1 MNNYVYVNELPDII
15 IHEIIEIYKNHELGF
30 TSEDIQNALDSKVY
44 DISEIIDIEDMLI
57 HRHLEMLKLYD
68 IDISQEFEI
77 FTRKE
82 LKYELN
88 NGGAYSDEIIDFLK
102 DYPNKRYARYTDFG
116 IMYLDYDYL
125 IKKTKERRA

>member
-44 DISEIIDIEDMLI
+44 DISEIVDIEDMLI

-77 FTRKE
+77 FSIEE
-82 LKYELN
+82 LKYELK
-88 NGGAYSDEIIDFLK
+88 NGSAYSDEIIEFLG

-116 IMYLDYDYL
+116 IMHLDYDYL
-125 IKKTKERRA
+125 LKKTKERRA